1 MCVSFSA
8 YYKFVIFENLFSG
21 LVYKKAYSSVGSER
35 TPDKRKVNS
44 SSLFKL
50 SIFFVIRMDW
60 FNIPLLHIPIKII
73 KLSTGYLRYS
83 LGLAIFLIN
92 YNINVQKLKS
102 LFLFFKIFT
111 IIKEENVFI
120 SQFVNARLR
129 QVNSKDISS
138 FALSVIFSTS
148 IFLSNLFNNSLNL

>member
-1 MCVSFSA
+1 
-8 YYKFVIFENLFSG
+8 
-21 LVYKKAYSSVGSER
+21 
-35 TPDKRKVNS
+35 
-44 SSLFKL
+44 
-50 SIFFVIRMDW
+50 
-60 FNIPLLHIPIKII
+60 
-73 KLSTGYLRYS
+73 

-148 IFLSNLFNNSLNL
+148 IFLSNLFNNS

>member
-50 SIFFVIRMDW
+50 SIFFVIRMD
-60 FNIPLLHIPIKII
+60 LTYHYYII
-73 KLSTGYLRYS
+73 KLNTGYLRYS

-111 IIKEENVFI
+111 IMKEENVFI

-148 IFLSNLFNNSLNL
+148 IFLSNLFNNS

>member
-73 KLSTGYLRYS
+73 KLSTGYLHYS
-83 LGLAIFLIN
+83 LGLAIFFIN

-111 IIKEENVFI
+111 IMKEENVFI

-129 QVNSKDISS
+129 QVNSKDIRS
-138 FALSVIFSTS
+138 FALSAIFSTS
-148 IFLSNLFNNSLNL
+148 FWLQFDIFTELI